1 MNFFDLNK
9 KQVGLFLFI
18 FFSFFLVGS
27 LNVPVLDRDE
37 ARFASASKD
46 MIYKNEYIDITIGDE
61 KRYKKPVGIYW
72 AQILSNK
79 LFGQEPYTKI
89 IFYRLPS
96 VVGIALSLF
105 LIFSYFSRIY
115 GRETGFLAIFF
126 LTFSLITMSEVNQ
139 AKTDGLLLLFIT
151 ICNIIVFQ
159 SIRTKIR
166 FSLKCSFWVSLA
178 IGILIKGPII
188 LIFVFFPLAVLSLMK
203 RKNYFINLYSFY
215 SLVLFLLTV
224 LPWFILISIKSNG
237 MFWSESVGHDLLKK
251 VATSQESHGFYPGY
265 YSLLIFIFF
274 WPASA
279 FIPALISN
287 IRMKWEKIFLSE
299 EQSFLILGFIVPFLF
314 YELIFTKLPH
324 YVFPTYTFLSLLVAN
339 FLVKTR
345 FRGLRFVLFPLILF
359 PALFSGAFIY
369 AILEYSSIDLTSLI
383 IFIILIILV
392 IALYFLNI
400 QKKIKQII
408 FVAGFFQCFLYSVV
422 TGFMVNKLEIFWI
435 SQRISNIIGD
445 KKGNY
450 DKIYHYG
457 FNEPSLFFLTSQ
469 NAEMLRPSDLKL
481 EELHNK
487 KIIFFVISEKNKPLI
502 EEKFNQLELIDQ
514 FKGFNYTKGKS
525 VNINIF
531 QNK

>member
-9 KQVGLFLFI
+9 KQVGLFLFV
-18 FFSFFLVGS
+18 FFLFFLIGS
-27 LNVPVLDRDE
+27 SNVPVLDRDE

-46 MIYKNEYIDITIGDE
+46 MIYNNEYIDITIGEE
-61 KRYKKPVGIYW
+61 KRYKKPIGIYW
-72 AQILSNK
+72 AQIFSNK
-79 LFGQEPYTKI
+79 LFSQEPYTEI

-115 GRETGFLAIFF
+115 GRETGFLSIFF

-151 ICNIIVFQ
+151 VCNLIVFQ
-159 SIRTKIR
+159 SIKTKIR
-166 FSLKCSFWVSLA
+166 FSLKCTFWLSLA
-178 IGILIKGPII
+178 LGILIKGPII
-188 LIFVFFPLAVLSLMK
+188 IIFVFFPLTVLALMK
-203 RKNYFINLYSFY
+203 RKNYFRNLYSF
-215 SLVLFLLTV
+215 SGLIIFLMTV

-237 MFWSESVGHDLLKK
+237 IFWNESIGHDLLKK
-251 VATSQESHGFYPGY
+251 VGTSQESHGFYPGY

-279 FIPALISN
+279 FIPALISY
-287 IRMKWEKIFLSE
+287 IRIKWKKIVLSE
-299 EQSFLILGFIVPFLF
+299 EQSFLILGFSVPFLF

-324 YVFPTYTFLSLLVAN
+324 YVFPTYTFLSLLISD

-345 FRGLRFVLFPLILF
+345 FRDLKFVSFPLILF
-359 PALFSGAFIY
+359 PTLFSGAFIY
-369 AILEYSSIDLTSLI
+369 VIFEHSSIDIISL
-383 IFIILIILV
+383 FILLILVILV
-392 IALYFLNI
+392 IALYFLNS
-400 QKKIKQII
+400 QKKIKHMIL
-408 FVAGFFQCFLYSVV
+408 VAGFFQCFLYFVV

-435 SQRISNIIGD
+435 SQKISNIIAD
-445 KKGNY
+445 KKGYY

-481 EELHNK
+481 EELNNN
-487 KIIFFVISEKNKPLI
+487 KIIFFVTSDNNEPLKW
-502 EEKFNQLELIDQ
+502 EKFNKLELIDH
-514 FKGFNYTKGKS
+514 FKGFNYSKGKI

-531 QNK
+531 QNQ